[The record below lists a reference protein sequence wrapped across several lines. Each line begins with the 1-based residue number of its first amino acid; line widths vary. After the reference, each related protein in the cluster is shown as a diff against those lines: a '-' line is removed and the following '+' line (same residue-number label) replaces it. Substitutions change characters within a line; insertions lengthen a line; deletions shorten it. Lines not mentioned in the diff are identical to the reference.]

1 MNVNIGLALR
11 PGSRWLRAQALQL
24 CMCACAD
31 MRVRVC
37 MFYVSPGA
45 FVTAPEPSE
54 DARPSAERILLGM
67 CGG

>member
-11 PGSRWLRAQALQL
+11 SGSSCAPAPVCVSACVDVRARRRLFHA
-24 CMCACAD
+24 
-31 MRVRVC
+31 
-37 MFYVSPGA
+37 SPEA

-54 DARPSAERILLGM
+54 DARSSAERILLGM

>member
-11 PGSRWLRAQALQL
+11 PGSSWLRAQALML
-24 CMCACAD
+24 CVCACAD
-31 MRVRVC
+31 IRVRER
-37 MFYVSPGA
+37 MFYASPEA

-54 DARPSAERILLGM
+54 DARLSAERSLLGM